1 VGNSEE
7 KSISSDTKPSAQT
20 PAGMTVLA
28 AFVTTTVV
36 MRASPVSA
44 LTRQQLETMSVAM
57 AAMSF
62 INLYAHSFTSSDTR
76 QGENKKIDV
85 PWADPRAGPPN
96 QAGSS
101 SRAKAQWR
109 CPTTKNSHTLGVRK
123 PLLDR
128 CRRPAART
136 TPRPLPHWGCGKNR
150 RKSTRRFDMEFQQ
163 DCARIVQFAMP
174 HDVDGTGNCHNQTAS
189 HHLSGRMLTG
199 QPRRCTEAHGDGD

>member
-1 VGNSEE
+1 
-7 KSISSDTKPSAQT
+7 
-20 PAGMTVLA
+20 MTVLA

-44 LTRQQLETMSVAM
+44 LTRQQFETMSVAM

-76 QGENKKIDV
+76 QSENKKIDV
-85 PWADPRAGPPN
+85 PRADPRAGPPN

-109 CPTTKNSHTLGVRK
+109 CPTTKNGHTLGARK
-123 PLLDR
+123 PMLGR

-136 TPRPLPHWGCGKNR
+136 TPRPLPHWGCGKYR
-150 RKSTRRFDMEFQQ
+150 RKSTRGFDMEFQQ

-174 HDVDGTGNCHNQTAS
+174 YNVDGTGNCHNQTAS